1 MVSSS
6 HPSSLHPQKLL
17 YNNSRQLGLLPLLRL
32 IRLGLLNLLQNRLLQ
47 TLRLGRARPAP
58 DNLALRGDQ
67 ELLKV
72 PLDPLQ
78 AHDARHL
85 VLHPLPHGLRLVAVD
100 LGLAQHRERHAVVD
114 LAEGLDLVVGA
125 RVLAAELVAGEAED
139 GEGVRVLG
147 LNGLVEGFEALELR
161 GEAAFGGS
169 VDGEDD
175 FASEGGE
182 GEGVALLW
190 KGQSA

>member
-1 MVSSS
+1 M
-6 HPSSLHPQKLL
+6 
-17 YNNSRQLGLLPLLRL
+17 
-32 IRLGLLNLLQNRLLQ
+32 
-47 TLRLGRARPAP
+47 
-58 DNLALRGDQ
+58 
-67 ELLKV
+67 
-72 PLDPLQ
+72 
-78 AHDARHL
+78 
-85 VLHPLPHGLRLVAVD
+85 
-100 LGLAQHRERHAVVD
+100 
-114 LAEGLDLVVGA
+114 
-125 RVLAAELVAGEAED
+125 
-139 GEGVRVLG
+139 LG